1 MISASAYIIACTAK
15 NRLRKRLQR
24 LREPR
29 YLIGAVVGG
38 AYIYFSFFARPRAA
52 RRAAAGR
59 GRPAGAGAATAAAI
73 AASGP
78 AFVGGAL
85 LLLAT
90 VAWVLPFNSG
100 LLDFSAAETDLLFPA
115 PVTRRQLL
123 LHRLLRS
130 QIGILFGSAIVAFAS
145 PVPGWYRLRL
155 SIATWIMFVTMR
167 VYFTAVTLAR
177 SRGMGGGR
185 TSAVAWAPLAACLV
199 AVGIVGVSTA
209 RTLLAS
215 PVQSA
220 RDVFDRLGAVSLRGP
235 VHVVLW
241 PFLAIARPLF
251 ATSAATFV
259 SSLVGAGVVLAA
271 AVLWMLRSDEAF
283 QDAASHVA
291 ARRAERQQA
300 RGAAVRARATG
311 LTLAL
316 TGRPEPAL
324 FWKNGVQTLRL
335 AGISAIRIVIAFTGI
350 TIAVTSMVVNTMH
363 LRGWGAAACAV
374 AMAIA
379 AFTAMLGPQVVR
391 TDLRSDLQHLELLKT
406 WPVRPA
412 AMVRGEMA
420 WPASM
425 LTAIGWTALACAA
438 AFSPAAFPRVPPATR
453 LSAALAAAMLMP
465 ALVCAQYLVQNA
477 AALAFP
483 GWVPL
488 GNQRPRGVD
497 AMGQRLI
504 MLGGTLLIVVLLMIP
519 GALVGGAIWF
529 AFERW
534 LGAAVFVL
542 AAAACTTIVLVEILA
557 ATELLAP
564 LFDRLDILA
573 VEHTE

>member
-1 MISASAYIIACTAK
+1 MLNASLYIIVCTAK
-15 NRLRKRLQR
+15 NRLRRRLQR

-29 YLIGAVVGG
+29 YLIGALVGG
-38 AYIYFSFFARPRAA
+38 AYIYFSFFARSRE
-52 RRAAAGR
+52 RRASSRRSPPPGTAAS
-59 GRPAGAGAATAAAI
+59 AAAI
-73 AASGP
+73 LAAGP
-78 AFVGGAL
+78 AIFGSVI

-90 VAWVLPFNSG
+90 VAWVLPFDSG

-123 LHRLLRS
+123 LHRLMRS
-130 QIGILFGSAIVAFAS
+130 QIGILFGSVIVAFAS

-155 SIATWIMFVTMR
+155 SIATWVMFVTMR
-167 VYFTAVTLAR
+167 VYFTGVTLAR
-177 SRGMGGGR
+177 SRGVTGGR
-185 TSAVAWAPLAACLV
+185 ASAVAWAPLAACLAAMSVVGAAV
-199 AVGIVGVSTA
+199 ARA
-209 RTLLAS
+209 LLAS
-215 PVQSA
+215 PVESA
-220 RDVFDRLGAVSLRGP
+220 RDAVQRFGVLSQHGAVHG
-235 VHVVLW
+235 VLW
-241 PFLAIARPLF
+241 PFLAIARPF
-251 ATSAATFV
+251 FETSATTFL
-259 SSLVGAGVVLAA
+259 SSLVGAAVVMAA
-271 AVLWMLRSDEAF
+271 AVLWMLRSDETF
-283 QDAASHVA
+283 QDAASQVA

-300 RGAAVRARATG
+300 RGGVLRARATG

-335 AGISAIRIVIAFTGI
+335 AGVSAIRIVIAMVGI
-350 TIAVTSMVVNTMH
+350 TIAVTSTVVNAMH
-363 LRGWGAAACAV
+363 LRGWAAAVCAV
-374 AMAIA
+374 AIGIA
-379 AFTAMLGPQVVR
+379 AFTALLGPQVVR
-391 TDLRSDLQHLELLKT
+391 TDLRSDLLHLELLKT

-425 LTAIGWTALACAA
+425 LTVIGWAALACAA
-438 AFSPAAFPRVPPATR
+438 AFSPAAFPRVESATR
-453 LSAALAAAMLMP
+453 LSVAIAAAMLMP
-465 ALVCAQYLVQNA
+465 ALVGAQYLVQNA

-483 GWVPL
+483 AWVPL

-504 MLGGTLLIVVLLMIP
+504 MLGGTLLIVALLMIP

-534 LGAAVFVL
+534 LGAAVFVI
-542 AAAACTTIVLVEILA
+542 AAAVCTAIVLIEILA

-564 LFDRLDILA
+564 LYERLDLLA
-573 VEHTE
+573 VERTE